1 MGEAHH
7 SRLPMPPHT
16 CPRRPM
22 PPHAV
27 SRRLTPSL
35 AVSRPIA
42 TTVDVSTLSDALI
55 HPLTA
60 DGCRRVP
67 IVVQGST
74 GLKIGLAA
82 PRRKPAVIDRAQ
94 KSPTTMR

>member
-1 MGEAHH
+1 MHAQGTVTHAA
-7 SRLPMPPHT
+7 SRLPE
-16 CPRRPM
+16 
-22 PPHAV
+22 
-27 SRRLTPSL
+27 S

-42 TTVDVSTLSDALI
+42 ATVDVSMPLDALI

-82 PRRKPAVIDRAQ
+82 PTRKRPLSTGHKKARLLCVE
-94 KSPTTMR
+94 